1 MKQDFMQAM
10 IKRRSIYQLGDNVA
24 LSKEQIATVISE
36 CVKHTPSAF
45 NMPTTNIVVAFGEKH
60 QQIWQNVK
68 AVLKEHLAKKED
80 VFSAAQA
87 KIDKFASGIGT
98 ILYYEDQ
105 EVVNELKETYAM
117 YVENFSVWS
126 MQAGGMVQFAVWS
139 ALADN
144 GIGANLQHYNPLI
157 DEKMKEMFNVPDTW
171 KLVAQM
177 PFGSIEQ
184 QPGEKYFEPLDN
196 RIKVY

>member
-24 LSKEQIATVISE
+24 LSKEQIATVISK

-80 VFSAAQA
+80 VFATAQA

-117 YVENFSVWS
+117 YAENFSVWS

-157 DEKMKEMFNVPDTW
+157 DEKMQEMFNVPDTW

-184 QPGEKYFEPLDN
+184 QRGEKYFEPLDN

>member
-1 MKQDFMQAM
+1 
-10 IKRRSIYQLGDNVA
+10 
-24 LSKEQIATVISE
+24 
-36 CVKHTPSAF
+36 
-45 NMPTTNIVVAFGEKH
+45 
-60 QQIWQNVK
+60 
-68 AVLKEHLAKKED
+68 
-80 VFSAAQA
+80 
-87 KIDKFASGIGT
+87 
-98 ILYYEDQ
+98 
-105 EVVNELKETYAM
+105 
-117 YVENFSVWS
+117 